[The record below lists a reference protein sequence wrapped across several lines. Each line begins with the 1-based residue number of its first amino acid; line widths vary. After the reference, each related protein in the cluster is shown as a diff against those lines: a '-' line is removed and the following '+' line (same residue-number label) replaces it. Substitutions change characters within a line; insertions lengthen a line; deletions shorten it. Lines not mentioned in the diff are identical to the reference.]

1 MKEEE
6 RAALAARLKQIKT
19 LKIMAKKTKQQNAEN
34 ELEEEEL
41 GKQIL
46 QLKLSFHEM
55 KDDKFTVKVTCE
67 KDGKESD
74 LNILTDDDSIGMVYQ
89 GMKIALGTVARFYLM
104 SLLNQGTITQE
115 EYDKMVSK

>member
-1 MKEEE
+1 
-6 RAALAARLKQIKT
+6 
-19 LKIMAKKTKQQNAEN
+19 MAEKTKQQNAEN
-34 ELEEEEL
+34 ESEEEEL

-46 QLKLSFHEM
+46 QLNLSYHEM
-55 KDDKFTVKVTCE
+55 KDD
-67 KDGKESD
+67 KESD

-104 SLLNQGTITQE
+104 NLLNKGTITQE

>member
-1 MKEEE
+1 
-6 RAALAARLKQIKT
+6 
-19 LKIMAKKTKQQNAEN
+19 MAEKTKQQNAEN

-55 KDDKFTVKVTCE
+55 KDDKFTVKVNCE

-104 SLLNQGTITQE
+104 SLLKKGTITQE
-115 EYDKMVSK
+115 EYDKMVNK

>member
-1 MKEEE
+1 
-6 RAALAARLKQIKT
+6 
-19 LKIMAKKTKQQNAEN
+19 MAEKTKQQNAEN
-34 ELEEEEL
+34 ELEEEEI

-46 QLKLSFHEM
+46 QLNLSFHEM

-104 SLLNQGTITQE
+104 SLLNKGTITQE

>member
-6 RAALAARLKQIKT
+6 RAAMDARLKQKKT
-19 LKIMAKKTKQQNAEN
+19 LKIKAKKTKQQNVEN
-34 ELEEEEL
+34 ESEKEER

-104 SLLNQGTITQE
+104 SLLNKGTITQE